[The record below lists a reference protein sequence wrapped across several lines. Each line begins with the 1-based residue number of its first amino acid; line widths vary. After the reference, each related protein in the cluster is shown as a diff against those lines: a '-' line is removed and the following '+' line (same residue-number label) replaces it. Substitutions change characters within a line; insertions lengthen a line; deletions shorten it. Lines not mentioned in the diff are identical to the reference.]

1 MRKLFLACMLA
12 GTLAA
17 QAQGR
22 FTIEGTLS
30 GVDEGTVLGLYKDE
44 GGVGTEVAVD
54 TLRNGRFFFEGMTT
68 SNEVEEYDVMAKD
81 YGKLPPVWLSLWI
94 GPDTHLKVKGEN
106 KLLKTWR
113 VEGGS
118 ECQRFQ
124 QQLVDASRK
133 ELDAFQQLTMEGMA
147 LGQTLQNASGEQ
159 RESIIAK
166 LKQMQDEQDSLQRC
180 VMANNIRLMKQ
191 TAVNKVWMNSLN
203 GLGMLLKYDKKF
215 LHRDEVKALYESL
228 PDEWK
233 NTEEGK
239 SVYTALY
246 PPVVVNDGEMAVD
259 GDLYDLQG
267 KVHHLSEFRGKYIL
281 LDFWSRGCGPCIQSQ
296 PELKEISELHKDSLE
311 VVSLSIETEKG
322 WRASV
327 KDHPLAWNNWNDLQG
342 RNGISAR
349 YGVNGIPHFV
359 LIAPDG
365 HILKSWTGYGP
376 GLLKVQLRR
385 WMHPR
390 PQTVYGT
397 HEGNPTVDYPVYGS
411 SNTDALQIT
420 QVERTDTATIVRIH
434 AYYIPKYWIRLSKET
449 HLVADDGTSC
459 PVLRSEGFPLGER
472 FFMPESGEAT
482 FTLYFAPLPA
492 GTRTFD
498 FTEGDGADS
507 WQIKGIRLM
516 E

>member
-1 MRKLFLACMLA
+1 MRKLILACMLTGA
-12 GTLAA
+12 LAA

-22 FTIEGTLS
+22 FT
-30 GVDEGTVLGLYKDE
+30 VEGTVSGVGEGTALGLYKKE
-44 GGVGTEVAVD
+44 GDVFTEVAVD

-68 SNEVEEYDVMAKD
+68 SNEVEEYDVMATD

-94 GPDTHLKVKGEN
+94 GPDTHLKVRGEN
-106 KLLKTWR
+106 ELLQTWR

-133 ELDAFQQLTMEGMA
+133 ESNVYQQSTLESIV

-159 RESIIAK
+159 RDSIITK

-180 VMANNIRLMKQ
+180 VMVNNIRLMKQ
-191 TAVNKVWMNSLN
+191 SAVNKVWMDALD
-203 GLGMLLKYDKKF
+203 GLGMSLKYDKKF
-215 LHRDEVKALYESL
+215 LYRDEVKALYESL

-239 SVYTALY
+239 SVYAALY
-246 PPVVVNDGEMAVD
+246 PPVVVKDGEMAAD

-267 KVHHLSEFRGKYIL
+267 KVHHLSDFRGKYIL

-296 PELKEISELHKDSLE
+296 PELKEISRLHKDSLE
-311 VVSLSIETEKG
+311 VVSLSVETEKG
-322 WRASV
+322 WKASV
-327 KDHPLAWNNWNDLQG
+327 KDHPLAWNNWNDLQR
-342 RNGISAR
+342 RNGIAAR

-365 HILKSWTGYGP
+365 HILKSWVGYGP
-376 GLLKVQLRR
+376 GLLKDQLRR
-385 WMHPR
+385 WMRPQ

-397 HEGNPTVDYPVYGS
+397 HNGNPMVDYPTYES
-411 SNTDALQIT
+411 SNADALQIT
-420 QVERTDTATIVRIH
+420 QVERTDSATILRIH
-434 AYYIPKYWIRLSKET
+434 AYYIPKYWIQLAKET
-449 HLVADDGTSC
+449 HLVADDGTKC
-459 PVLRSEGFPLGER
+459 PVLRTEGLSLGEQ
-472 FFMPESGEAT
+472 FYMPESGEAD

-492 GTRTFD
+492 SAKTFD
-498 FTEGDGADS
+498 FTEGNGEGA
-507 WQIKGIRLM
+507 WQINGIRVVK
-516 E
+516 

>member
-30 GVDEGTVLGLYKDE
+30 GVDEGIVLGLYKDE

-94 GPDTHLKVKGEN
+94 EPDTHLKVKGEN
-106 KLLKTWR
+106 ALLRTWS
-113 VEGGS
+113 VEGGA
-118 ECQRFQ
+118 ECQQFQ
-124 QQLVDASRK
+124 QQLIEASKK
-133 ELDAFQQLTMEGMA
+133 EWDAFQQSMMEVVA
-147 LGQTLQNASGEQ
+147 LSRTLQNASGEQ
-159 RESIIAK
+159 RESIIAQ
-166 LKQMQDEQDSLQRC
+166 LKCLQAGQDSLQRR
-180 VMANNIRLMKQ
+180 VMANNIRLMRQ
-191 TAVNKVWMNSLN
+191 TAVNKVWMNSLE
-203 GLGMLLKYDKKF
+203 GLGNSLKYNKEF
-215 LHRDEVKALYESL
+215 PYRDEVEKLYESL

-296 PELKEISELHKDSLE
+296 PELKELSEQHKDSLE
-311 VVSLSIETEKG
+311 VVSLSMEGKKG
-322 WRASV
+322 WEASV
-327 KDHPLAWNNWNDLQG
+327 KTHPLAWNNWNDLQG
-342 RNGISAR
+342 RNGIAAR

-376 GLLKVQLRR
+376 GSLKVQLRQ
-385 WMHPR
+385 WMRPQ
-390 PQTVYGT
+390 PQTVYST
-397 HEGNPTVDYPVYGS
+397 HNGNPMVDYPMYGS
-411 SNTDALQIT
+411 SNADALQIT

-434 AYYIPKYWIRLSKET
+434 AYYIPKYWIQLSKDT
-449 HLVADDGTSC
+449 HLVADDGTLC
-459 PVLRSEGFPLGER
+459 PVLRTEGFPLGEH
-472 FFMPESGEAT
+472 FFMPENGEAT

-507 WQIKGIRLM
+507 WQIKGIRLRK
-516 E
+516 